1 MAKPPFN
8 ISQMLGL
15 DLDKHIALD
24 AGAGTGKTT
33 VMAERYVQ
41 HLITSEQRATLCLPN
56 GPREPLQGKGSLRA
70 PAKERKNFNE
80 WRGLIPSEVVAI
92 TFTKKAAAELKAR
105 IRKSVS
111 LLRPLPI
118 IKGETDLVYDSR
130 INSIADVEKLVAA
143 LDDAPISTIDAFLS
157 GIVSPHLDLVA
168 IHPSREQIAEERT
181 PLLQQESLHTAWRI
195 RSEYDAREAGITV
208 GQSEFIAARNR
219 LAVLLGGQ
227 QKAEIVFK
235 GLLWKSLFV
244 EESRRSLL
252 HRCGEMGLAWDGVSD
267 PPSKALLQMI
277 VEPVQNEAFAFATKL
292 QGHLKEWTQLFL
304 QYDASYLG
312 VAENEQGTE
321 LTRFRHLQQLAGEP
335 LPTDATQQIQWVWLV
350 AIAAASWNPLHEKE
364 DVIFFTNSGGLPSG
378 NKPGEWPN
386 GLLAKGK
393 VDKLKDSLKVDKTET
408 SRISSASTYL
418 VDKMRLLLNGQ
429 EGRLIR
435 MLGRSS
441 FTLEPY
447 KSIIWMPT
455 DCKYRI
461 SPLTLNPPEKAPKGI
476 LRISSELQ
484 SSVLAD
490 LLTVHKGCKAI
501 MTLRKA
507 QEGVHDYDDIQILV
521 GDLLLSRCP
530 EICRF
535 DDYYPP
541 AVVEALDSLGD
552 EPWTD
557 HHIGKAITAAAGND
571 RCLEDLGH
579 RIKVLQSLRRKYRA
593 FIIDEY
599 QDTNPSHFRLLARL
613 WGPRDRRSDEP
624 SPPLG
629 DWDPTICIVGDMK
642 QSIYRF
648 RQAEVTVML
657 RAVAEIRRNNQ
668 IELSDS
674 KFTPY
679 RKLGYGRDP
688 RPTGGGHSFISA
700 LYKGKEHSEPWT
712 HIPAGIEDD
721 ESTSILSERELQ
733 RQEGHID
740 LTSNYRTLRNIVYTL
755 NGVFRDVFSK
765 RHHALPGD
773 WHAKSQDLNPARN
786 DDAEGIL
793 EWILPLQ
800 LEAGTPETDMLKPLI
815 AFNNPKAKSAE
826 LEHEMIASRLHALF
840 NNAPTNILDGATN
853 KMVEIKETDD
863 EISPDDV
870 IILLHARTHLPDLID
885 KLQAKG
891 IPVLADKQGALLARP
906 VCIALMAVLE
916 LMSNPHS
923 KHAALAICRSPIM
936 GLTDKQIAKAFSKES
951 KGEWWSLLIKNS
963 PSEAVKVLLEHMSEL
978 VVAGAVYDVF
988 DAVLDHSD
996 LLTAYPGDSDRQNG
1010 EAWYALA
1017 NKIGNELG
1025 HDCSAI
1031 YQRMKQLAELKKKG
1045 PKAVSVPS
1053 GGAVQIMTIHG
1064 VKGLQSKVVV
1074 VAGLFNAGKMD
1085 ATMAVKEN
1093 VLVTPQVLAG
1103 RINPWMS
1110 RERPYDGLWQF
1121 TKNMDSA
1128 QTQAERRREFYV
1140 ALTRVE
1146 DRLILVGSHTNEAN
1160 YEEKDGY
1167 LKLKKSKPNK
1177 RSMGLMLL
1185 EGLRG
1190 LAHSNSV
1197 ADSPWLLATDIVGT
1211 ALTPYAESELIID
1224 PLKLYSDSGLGGDAI
1239 SSIRIYHSPDCFGSV
1254 ETKSPLSNW
1263 LEIETRVDKILQ
1275 TPPASKT
1282 ITDLPMVSQSIRMSS
1297 HSLDTAHQCR
1307 RRHWL
1312 EHIKGWKPEKM
1323 QLLNEQVDSTLA
1335 TPDNWPSATKFG
1347 LIMHRL
1353 VEVGLA
1359 NPAAATG
1366 TPCLDLADGWRLQSE
1381 DALADMSVIEQVLTE
1396 FNITSSSSDKS
1407 IAAQAR
1413 ITAQR
1418 LVQLS
1423 LLTQNG
1429 LLGKLSAGDTQNGF
1443 TVEGLRTELPFLY
1456 KHNIPMQDKYKTV
1469 FSLSGPQPVAE
1480 VEQVTISFDG
1490 RADLV
1495 LALRDKS
1502 NKGYLQVVDLKT
1514 TGCRDEFD
1522 ESDAS
1527 KGHLLQRV
1535 EGDPLNPFATTD
1547 AEKEILAKYRLQ
1559 LTLYSLALEAM
1570 ESAKPAP
1577 ERREILAPALLIGA
1591 SGRMVRLTPDDYQK
1605 ARKELEGHLE
1615 WMAQL
1620 SVTNTES
1627 DEPPRLEKEAIK
1639 ICKQCPYYNGK
1650 IRLCGP
1656 IDANTGHINNNR

>member
-8 ISQMLGL
+8 YSQMLGL

-56 GPREPLQGKGSLRA
+56 GPREPLQGQGSLRA
-70 PAKERKNFNE
+70 PAKERENFKE

-92 TFTKKAAAELKAR
+92 TFTKKAAAELKAK

-111 LLRPLPI
+111 ILRPLP
-118 IKGETDLVYDSR
+118 KDPTRDDLIYDSR
-130 INSIADVEKLVAA
+130 IKSLADVEKLVAA

-157 GIVSPHLDLVA
+157 GIVSPHLDMVA

-208 GQSEFIAARNR
+208 GESEFIAARNR

-227 QKAEIVFK
+227 QKAEVVFK

-252 HRCGEMGLAWDGVSD
+252 NRCEEMGLAWDGVSA
-267 PPSKALLQMI
+267 PPSEALLQMM
-277 VEPVQNEAFAFATKL
+277 VEPVQDEALVFATKL
-292 QGHLKEWTQLFL
+292 QGNLKEWTGLFL
-304 QYDASYLG
+304 QYDASYLKE
-312 VAENEQGTE
+312 AEKQQGTH
-321 LTRFRHLQQLAGEP
+321 LTRFRHLQQLANEP

-350 AIAAASWNPLHEKE
+350 AIAVVNWKSLHKE
-364 DVIFFTNSGGLPSG
+364 DDVSLFPRGNLPADKLSEEG
-378 NKPGEWPN
+378 WPN
-386 GLLAKGK
+386 GLLAKSNVTGVK
-393 VDKLKDSLKVDKTET
+393 GTEKT
-408 SRISSASTYL
+408 RIADESKEL
-418 VDKMRLLLNGQ
+418 IEKMKLLLDGQ

-447 KSIIWMPT
+447 TNIKWMPA

-484 SSVLAD
+484 SRVLAD

-507 QEGVHDYDDIQILV
+507 QEGVHDYDDIQVLV

-530 EICRF
+530 EICRM
-535 DDYYPP
+535 DYPS

-557 HHIGKAITAAAGND
+557 LHISQAFTLAQGND
-571 RCLEDLGH
+571 KCLEDLG
-579 RIKVLQSLRRKYRA
+579 RRFKVLQSLRRKYRA

-624 SPPLG
+624 TPPLG

-657 RAVAEIRRNNQ
+657 RAVAEIRKNNQ
-668 IELSDS
+668 IEFSDT

-679 RKLGYGRDP
+679 RKPGYGRDP

-700 LYKGKEHSEPWT
+700 LYKGAAHSEPWT

-721 ESTSILSERELQ
+721 ESTPILNPRFLQ

-740 LTSNYRTLRNIVYTL
+740 LTSNYRTLHNLVHTL
-755 NGVFRDVFSK
+755 NGVFRDVFDK
-765 RHHALPGD
+765 RHQALPGD
-773 WHAKSQDLNPARN
+773 WHAKSQDLNPAR
-786 DDAEGIL
+786 DDDSEGIL

-800 LEAGTPETDMLKPLI
+800 LEAGTPETDTLKPLI
-815 AFNNPKAKSAE
+815 AFNNPKAKTSE

-840 NNAPTNILDGATN
+840 NKSPTKILDGATN
-853 KMVEIKETDD
+853 KMVEIKETGDV
-863 EISPDDV
+863 ISPDDV

-891 IPVLADKQGALLARP
+891 IPVLADKQGALLTRP
-906 VCIALMAVLE
+906 VCITLMAVLE
-916 LMSNPHS
+916 LMSNPKS

-936 GLTDKQIAKAFSKES
+936 GLTDKQIAKAFSKPS
-951 KGEWWSLLIKNS
+951 KKGWWVKLIENS
-963 PSEAVKVLLEHMSEL
+963 PTDSVKNLLEHMLQL
-978 VVAGAVYDVF
+978 VDAGAVYDVF
-988 DAVLDHSD
+988 DTVLDHSD
-996 LLTAYPGDSDRQNG
+996 LLTAYPGDADRQNG

-1031 YQRMKQLAELKKKG
+1031 YRRMKQLSELKKKG

-1074 VAGLFNAGKMD
+1074 VAGIFNAGKMD

-1103 RINPWMS
+1103 RINPWVS

-1146 DRLILVGSHTNEAN
+1146 DRLILVGSHKKEAKQDAK
-1160 YEEKDGY
+1160 EAC
-1167 LKLKKSKPNK
+1167 LKLKKGKPSK
-1177 RSMGLMLL
+1177 RSMGLMLV

-1197 ADSPWLLATDIVGT
+1197 ADSPWLLEKDIFGT
-1211 ALTPYAESELIID
+1211 PLTPYAESELKIN
-1224 PLKLYSDSGLGGDAI
+1224 PLKLHSDSGLGGNAI
-1239 SSIRIYHSPDCFGSV
+1239 SSIRIYHSPDCFDSV

-1263 LEIETRVDKILQ
+1263 LEVETRVNKILKA
-1275 TPPASKT
+1275 TPPTSTT
-1282 ITDLPMVSQSIRMSS
+1282 ITQLPIVSQSIRMSS
-1297 HSLDTAHQCR
+1297 HSLDTSHECR

-1323 QLLNEQVDSTLA
+1323 QLMNEQLNSAD
-1335 TPDNWPSATKFG
+1335 DWPSAKKFG

-1359 NPAAATG
+1359 NPAAAAG
-1366 TPCLDLADGWRLQSE
+1366 KPCLDLPDGWRQQSK
-1381 DALADMSVIEQVLTE
+1381 DALADKSVIDQVLAE
-1396 FNITSSSSDKS
+1396 FNIDSSSSDKN
-1407 IAAQAR
+1407 IAQQAR
-1413 ITAQR
+1413 ITTKR
-1418 LVQLS
+1418 LIQLS
-1423 LLTQNG
+1423 QLTQNG
-1429 LLGKLSAGDTQNGF
+1429 LLGKLSAGETQDGF

-1456 KHNIPMQDKYKTV
+1456 KHNIAMQDKYKTV
-1469 FSLSGPQPVAE
+1469 FSLSGPQSVAE

-1495 LALRDKS
+1495 LALRDTS
-1502 NKGYLQVVDLKT
+1502 GKGYLQVVDLKT
-1514 TGCRDEFD
+1514 TGCRSEFD
-1522 ESDAS
+1522 EDAS
-1527 KGHLLQRV
+1527 KGHKLQRL
-1535 EGDPLNPFATTD
+1535 EGDPLSPFATTD
-1547 AEKEILAKYRLQ
+1547 AEEKILAKYSLQ
-1559 LTLYSLALEAM
+1559 LTLYSFALEAM
-1570 ESAKPAP
+1570 ESAKPVS

-1591 SGRMVRLTPDDYQK
+1591 SGRMVRLTDEDYQT
-1605 ARKELEGHLE
+1605 AREELKDHLD

-1620 SVTNTES
+1620 SVTNSES
-1627 DEPPRLEKEAIK
+1627 DEPVRLVDVS
-1639 ICKQCPYYNGK
+1639 ICKQCPYHNGK

-1656 IDANTGHINNNR
+1656 VGTKTGHINNN

>member
-41 HLITSEQRATLCLPN
+41 HLITEQQRATLCLPP

-70 PAKERKNFNE
+70 PEKERKNFKE

-111 LLRPLPI
+111 ILRPFP
-118 IKGETDLVYDSR
+118 KNPARDDLIYDSR
-130 INSIADVEKLVAA
+130 INSIADVERLVAA

-157 GIVSPHLDLVA
+157 GIVSPHLDMVA

-195 RSEYDAREAGITV
+195 RSEYDAQEAGIYV
-208 GQSEFIAARNR
+208 GQSEFIAARDR

-227 QKAEIVFK
+227 QKAEVVFK
-235 GLLWKSLFV
+235 GMLWKSLFV
-244 EESRRSLL
+244 EESRRSLMR
-252 HRCGEMGLAWDGVSD
+252 RCEAMGLTWDGVNS

-277 VEPVQNEAFAFATKL
+277 VEPVQDKVFDFAKEL
-292 QGHLKEWTQLFL
+292 QDYLKEWTKLF
-304 QYDASYLG
+304 YDEENSYLNP
-312 VAENEQGTE
+312 AETKQKTK
-321 LTRFRHLQQLAGEP
+321 LTRFRHLQQLAVEP
-335 LPTDATQQIQWVWLV
+335 LPTDATQLIQWVWLV
-350 AIAAASWNPLHEKE
+350 TIAIVGWSALHKNEA
-364 DVIFFTNSGGLPSG
+364 ISFFTKNYTLPGG
-378 NKPGEWPN
+378 KDWQN
-386 GLLAKGK
+386 GLLSGSAVSNLAGTL
-393 VDKLKDSLKVDKTET
+393 KLTEDIRV
-408 SRISSASTYL
+408 RIRTASEEL
-418 VDKMRLLLNGQ
+418 IKKMRLLLEEQ
-429 EGRLIR
+429 DGRQIR
-435 MLGRSS
+435 MLGQSS

-447 KSIIWMPT
+447 TNIKSMPA

-461 SPLTLNPPEKAPKGI
+461 SPLTLNPPEKAPKGF
-476 LRISSELQ
+476 LRISSVLQ

-490 LLTVHKGCKAI
+490 LLTVHKGCEAI

-507 QEGVHDYDDIQILV
+507 QEGVHDYDDIQVLV

-535 DDYYPP
+535 SPEYPD

-557 HHIGKAITAAAGND
+557 QHIEKALLAASGND
-571 RCLEDLGH
+571 ECLKDLNH

-613 WGPRDRRSDEP
+613 WGPRDRRTNEPDEP
-624 SPPLG
+624 LG
-629 DWDPTICIVGDMK
+629 AWDPTICIVGDMK

-657 RAVAEIRRNNQ
+657 RAVEEIRTNNK
-668 IELSDS
+668 IEFSD
-674 KFTPY
+674 KRFAPY
-679 RKLGYGRDP
+679 RRSGYGRDP
-688 RPTGGGHSFISA
+688 RPTDGGSGGHSFMSTVA
-700 LYKGKEHSEPWT
+700 Y
-712 HIPAGIEDD
+712 IPTDIEDD
-721 ESTSILSERELQ
+721 NSTPILLPERKSQ

-740 LTSNYRTLRNIVYTL
+740 LTSNYRTLHNLVHTL
-755 NGVFRDVFSK
+755 NGVFEDVFDE
-765 RHHALPGD
+765 RHHALPGN
-773 WHAKSQDLNPARN
+773 WHAKPQALNPARK
-786 DDAEGIL
+786 DDAQGVL

-800 LEAGTPETDMLKPLI
+800 LEAGTPETDMLKPLT
-815 AFNNPKAKSAE
+815 AFKNPKAKPAE
-826 LEHEMIASRLHALF
+826 LEHELIALRLHALF
-840 NNAPTNILDGATN
+840 KKAPTNILDGATN
-853 KMVEIKETDD
+853 KMVEIKETGDV
-863 EISPDDV
+863 ISPDDV

-891 IPVLADKQGALLARP
+891 IPVLADKQGELLSRP

-916 LMSNPHS
+916 LMSNPKS

-936 GLTDKQIAKAFSKES
+936 GLTDKQIAKAFSKSNE
-951 KGEWWSLLIKNS
+951 KGWWSKLIDNS
-963 PSEAVKVLLEHMSEL
+963 PTEAVKNLLEHMSKL
-978 VVAGAVYDVF
+978 VDAGAVYDVF

-996 LLTAYPGDSDRQNG
+996 LLTAYPGDADRQNG

-1031 YQRMKQLAELKKKG
+1031 YSRMKQLAGLKKKG

-1074 VAGLFNAGKMD
+1074 VTGLFNAGKTD
-1085 ATMAVKEN
+1085 AAMAVREN

-1103 RINPWMS
+1103 RINPWVS
-1110 RERPYDGLWQF
+1110 RDRPYDGLWQF

-1146 DRLILVGSHTNEAN
+1146 DRLILVGSHTNELDEDAK
-1160 YEEKDGY
+1160 EGCLE
-1167 LKLKKSKPNK
+1167 LKKSKPNK

-1190 LAHSNSV
+1190 VAHSNSV
-1197 ADSPWLLATDIVGT
+1197 TDSPWLLGKDEIGT
-1211 ALTPYAESELIID
+1211 PLTPYAESELIID
-1224 PLKLYSDSGLGGDAI
+1224 PLKLYRDSGLGGNAI
-1239 SSIRIYHSPDCFGSV
+1239 SSIRIYHSPDCFDSV
-1254 ETKSPLSNW
+1254 KTKSPLSNW
-1263 LEIETRVDKILQ
+1263 LEVETRVNKILKV
-1275 TPPASKT
+1275 TPPTST
-1282 ITDLPMVSQSIRMSS
+1282 PPTNLPMISQSIRMSS
-1297 HSLDTAHQCR
+1297 HSLDTSHECR

-1323 QLLNEQVDSTLA
+1323 QLLNEQVDSG
-1335 TPDNWPSATKFG
+1335 DDWPSAKKFG

-1359 NPAAATG
+1359 NPAAVTG
-1366 TPCLDLADGWRLQSE
+1366 TPCRDLPDGWRLQTK
-1381 DALADMSVIEQVLTE
+1381 DTLADKSVINKVLAE
-1396 FNITSSSSDKS
+1396 FNIDSSSSDKK
-1407 IAAQAR
+1407 IAQQAT
-1413 ITAQR
+1413 ITANR

-1423 LLTQNG
+1423 QLTQNG
-1429 LLGKLSAGDTQNGF
+1429 LLGKLSAGETHDEF

-1456 KHNIPMQDKYKTV
+1456 KHNISMQDKYKTV

-1514 TGCRDEFD
+1514 TGCRSEFK
-1522 ESDAS
+1522 SDAS
-1527 KGHLLQRV
+1527 KGHPLQIL
-1535 EGDPLNPFATTD
+1535 EGDSLDPFATTD
-1547 AEKEILAKYRLQ
+1547 AEKDILEKYSLQ

-1570 ESAKPAP
+1570 ESAKPLS

-1605 ARKELEGHLE
+1605 ARKKLEGHLE
-1615 WMAQL
+1615 WMALL
-1620 SVTNTES
+1620 SDQS
-1627 DEPPRLEKEAIK
+1627 DEPEKETDKSKCA
-1639 ICKQCPYYNGK
+1639 QCPYHIGQ

-1656 IDANTGHINNNR
+1656 FGEKTKHINNN

>member
-8 ISQMLGL
+8 LSQMLGL

-56 GPREPLQGKGSLRA
+56 GPREPLQGQGSLRA
-70 PAKERKNFNE
+70 PAKERKSFKE

-111 LLRPLPI
+111 ILRPLP
-118 IKGETDLVYDSR
+118 KDPARDDLIYDSR
-130 INSIADVEKLVAA
+130 IKSLADVEKLVAA

-157 GIVSPHLDLVA
+157 GIVSPHLDMVA

-227 QKAEIVFK
+227 QKAEVVFK

-252 HRCGEMGLAWDGVSD
+252 NRCEEMGLAWDGVSA
-267 PPSKALLQMI
+267 PPSEALLQMM
-277 VEPVQNEAFAFATKL
+277 VEPVQDKALAFATKL
-292 QGHLKEWTQLFL
+292 QDYLKDWTKLFL
-304 QYDASYLG
+304 NYDASYLEA
-312 VAENEQGTE
+312 AEKEQGTQ
-321 LTRFRHLQQLAGEP
+321 LTRFRHLQQLADEP
-335 LPTDATQQIQWVWLV
+335 LPTDSTQLIQWVWLV
-350 AIAAASWNPLHEKE
+350 AIAVVSWKSLHEKD
-364 DVIFFTNSGGLPSG
+364 DVSLFPRGNLPTDKLSEQGWPSG
-378 NKPGEWPN
+378 LLSRSAVKVLPGTLKLTEADRKRI
-386 GLLAKGK
+386 GTAAEKLTGK
-393 VDKLKDSLKVDKTET
+393 MK
-408 SRISSASTYL
+408 
-418 VDKMRLLLNGQ
+418 LLLDGQ

-447 KSIIWMPT
+447 TNIKWMPA

-461 SPLTLNPPEKAPKGI
+461 SPLTLNPPEKAPEGI
-476 LRISSELQ
+476 LRVSSELQ

-507 QEGVHDYDDIQILV
+507 QEGVHDYDDIQVLV

-530 EICRF
+530 EICRM
-535 DDYYPP
+535 DYPS

-557 HHIGKAITAAAGND
+557 YHISQAFTLAQGND
-571 RCLEDLGH
+571 KCLEDLG
-579 RIKVLQSLRRKYRA
+579 RRFKVLQSLRRKYRA

-613 WGPRDRRSDEP
+613 WGPRDRRADEP
-624 SPPLG
+624 TQPLG

-657 RAVAEIRRNNQ
+657 RAVAEIRKNNQ
-668 IELSDS
+668 IEFSDP

-700 LYKGKEHSEPWT
+700 LYKGATHSEPWT

-721 ESTSILSERELQ
+721 ESTPIPPKRELQ

-740 LTSNYRTLRNIVYTL
+740 LTSNYRTLHNLVHTL
-755 NGVFRDVFSK
+755 NGIFRDVFAD

-773 WHAKSQDLNPARN
+773 WHAKSQDLNPAR
-786 DDAEGIL
+786 DDDSDGIL

-800 LEAGTPETDMLKPLI
+800 LEAGTPETDTLKPLI

-826 LEHEMIASRLHALF
+826 LEHEMIASRLHSLF
-840 NNAPTNILDGATN
+840 NKAPTKIFDGATS
-853 KMVEIKETDD
+853 KMVEIKETGDV
-863 EISPDDV
+863 ISPDDV

-916 LMSNPHS
+916 LMSNPKS

-936 GLTDKQIAKAFSKES
+936 GLTDKQIAKAFSKPS
-951 KGEWWSLLIKNS
+951 GKGWWTKLIENS
-963 PSEAVKVLLEHMSEL
+963 PTEAVKKLLGHISKL
-978 VVAGAVYDVF
+978 VDAGAVYDVF

-1031 YQRMKQLAELKKKG
+1031 YRRMKQLSELKKKG

-1146 DRLILVGSHTNEAN
+1146 DRLILVGSHKKEA
-1160 YEEKDGY
+1160 KQDSC
-1167 LKLKKSKPNK
+1167 LKLKKGKPSK
-1177 RSMGLMLL
+1177 RSMGLMLV

-1190 LAHSNSV
+1190 LAHANSV
-1197 ADSPWLLATDIVGT
+1197 TDSPWSLEKDKIGIP
-1211 ALTPYAESELIID
+1211 LTPYAESELKID
-1224 PLKLYSDSGLGGDAI
+1224 PLKIYSDSGLGGNAI
-1239 SSIRIYHSPDCFGSV
+1239 SSIRIYHSPDCFDSV
-1254 ETKSPLSNW
+1254 KTKSPLSNW
-1263 LEIETRVDKILQ
+1263 LEVEKRVNKILKA
-1275 TPPASKT
+1275 TPPTST
-1282 ITDLPMVSQSIRMSS
+1282 PPTNLPMISQSIRMSS
-1297 HSLDTAHQCR
+1297 HSLDTSHECR

-1323 QLLNEQVDSTLA
+1323 QLLNEQVDSG
-1335 TPDNWPSATKFG
+1335 DDWPSAKKFG

-1359 NPAAATG
+1359 NPAAVTG
-1366 TPCLDLADGWRLQSE
+1366 TPCLDLPDGWRLQSK
-1381 DALADMSVIEQVLTE
+1381 DALADKSVINKVLAE
-1396 FNITSSSSDKS
+1396 FNIDSSSSDKK
-1407 IAAQAR
+1407 IAQQAT
-1413 ITAQR
+1413 ITANR

-1423 LLTQNG
+1423 QLTQNG
-1429 LLGKLSAGDTQNGF
+1429 LLGKLSAGETHDEF

-1456 KHNIPMQDKYKTV
+1456 KHNISMQDKYKTV

-1480 VEQVTISFDG
+1480 VEQVTISFD
-1490 RADLV
+1490 
-1495 LALRDKS
+1495 
-1502 NKGYLQVVDLKT
+1502 
-1514 TGCRDEFD
+1514 
-1522 ESDAS
+1522 
-1527 KGHLLQRV
+1527 
-1535 EGDPLNPFATTD
+1535 
-1547 AEKEILAKYRLQ
+1547 
-1559 LTLYSLALEAM
+1559 
-1570 ESAKPAP
+1570 
-1577 ERREILAPALLIGA
+1577 
-1591 SGRMVRLTPDDYQK
+1591 
-1605 ARKELEGHLE
+1605 
-1615 WMAQL
+1615 
-1620 SVTNTES
+1620 
-1627 DEPPRLEKEAIK
+1627 
-1639 ICKQCPYYNGK
+1639 
-1650 IRLCGP
+1650 
-1656 IDANTGHINNNR
+1656 

>member
-1 MAKPPFN
+1 MSKPPFN
-8 ISQMLGL
+8 YSQMLGL

-41 HLITSEQRATLCLPN
+41 HLITAEQRATLCLPN
-56 GPREPLQGKGSLRA
+56 GPREPLQGQGSLRA
-70 PAKERKNFNE
+70 PAKERENFKE

-111 LLRPLPI
+111 ILRPLP
-118 IKGETDLVYDSR
+118 KDPTRDDLIYDSR
-130 INSIADVEKLVAA
+130 IKSLADVEKLVAA

-157 GIVSPHLDLVA
+157 GIVSPHLDMVA

-208 GQSEFIAARNR
+208 GESEFIAARNR

-227 QKAEIVFK
+227 QKAEVVFK

-244 EESRRSLL
+244 EESSRSLL
-252 HRCGEMGLAWDGVSD
+252 SRCEEMGLAWDGVSA
-267 PPSKALLQMI
+267 PPSEALLQMI
-277 VEPVQNEAFAFATKL
+277 AEPVQDEAFAFATKL
-292 QGHLKEWTQLFL
+292 QGHLKEWTELFL
-304 QYDASYLG
+304 QYDSSYLEK
-312 VAENEQGTE
+312 AEEKQETN
-321 LTRFRHLQQLAGEP
+321 LTRFRHLQQLASNP
-335 LPTDATQQIQWVWLV
+335 LPTDAAQQIQWVWLV
-350 AIAAASWNPLHEKE
+350 AIAAASWKPLHEKE
-364 DVIFFTNSGGLPSG
+364 DVTFFTKSGGI
-378 NKPGEWPN
+378 PGGKEWPN
-386 GLLAKGK
+386 GLLSDSAVK
-393 VDKLKDSLKVDKTET
+393 KLPGSLKLTET
-408 SRISSASTYL
+408 VREGIAEKSKELTQI
-418 VDKMRLLLNGQ
+418 MRLLLEGQ
-429 EGRLIR
+429 DGRLIR

-447 KSIIWMPT
+447 TNIKWMPA
-455 DCKYRI
+455 DCEYRI

-484 SSVLAD
+484 SRVLAD

-507 QEGVHDYDDIQILV
+507 QEGVHDYDDIQVLV

-530 EICRF
+530 EICRM
-535 DDYYPP
+535 DYPS

-557 HHIGKAITAAAGND
+557 YHISQAFTLAQGND
-571 RCLEDLGH
+571 KCLEDLG
-579 RIKVLQSLRRKYRA
+579 RRFKVLHSLRRKYRA

-629 DWDPTICIVGDMK
+629 EWDPTICIVGDMK

-657 RAVAEIRRNNQ
+657 RAVEEIRKNNQ
-668 IELSDS
+668 IEFSDP
-674 KFTPY
+674 KFAPY

-700 LYKGKEHSEPWT
+700 LYKGAAHSEPWT

-721 ESTSILSERELQ
+721 EFTPIPPKRELQ

-740 LTSNYRTLRNIVYTL
+740 LTSNYRTLHNLVHTL
-755 NGVFRDVFSK
+755 NGVFRDVFDK
-765 RHHALPGD
+765 RHQALPGD
-773 WHAKSQDLNPARN
+773 WHAESQDLNPAR
-786 DDAEGIL
+786 DDDSEGTL

-815 AFNNPKAKSAE
+815 AFNNPKAKTSE

-840 NNAPTNILDGATN
+840 NKAPTKILDGATN
-853 KMVEIKETDD
+853 KMVEIKETGDV
-863 EISPDDV
+863 ISPDDV

-891 IPVLADKQGALLARP
+891 IPVLADKQGALLSRP
-906 VCIALMAVLE
+906 VCITLMAVLE
-916 LMSNPHS
+916 LMSNSRS

-936 GLTDKQIAKAFSKES
+936 GLTDKQIAKALPKDW
-951 KGEWWSLLIKNS
+951 KGECWSKLIENS
-963 PSEAVKVLLEHMSEL
+963 PTESVKNLLEHMSKL
-978 VVAGAVYDVF
+978 VDAGAVYDVF

-1031 YQRMKQLAELKKKG
+1031 YRRMKQLAELKKKG

-1074 VAGLFNAGKMD
+1074 VAGLFNAGKTD
-1085 ATMAVKEN
+1085 ASMAVKEN

-1103 RINPWMS
+1103 RINPWVS

-1128 QTQAERRREFYV
+1128 QNQAERRREFYV

-1160 YEEKDGY
+1160 HDTEDGCLR
-1167 LKLKKSKPNK
+1167 LKEGKPNK

-1197 ADSPWLLATDIVGT
+1197 ADSPWLLEKDIFGT
-1211 ALTPYAESELIID
+1211 PLTPYAESELKID
-1224 PLKLYSDSGLGGDAI
+1224 PLKLYSDSDLGGNAI
-1239 SSIRIYHSPDCFGSV
+1239 SSIRIYHSPDCFDSV

-1263 LEIETRVDKILQ
+1263 LEVEKRVNKILKAI
-1275 TPPASKT
+1275 PPTST
-1282 ITDLPMVSQSIRMSS
+1282 SPTNLPIISQSIRMSS
-1297 HSLDTAHQCR
+1297 HSLDTSHECR

-1323 QLLNEQVDSTLA
+1323 QLMNEEVGSALSITN
-1335 TPDNWPSATKFG
+1335 NWPSATKFG

-1359 NPAAATG
+1359 NPAASTG
-1366 TPCLDLADGWRLQSE
+1366 KPCLDLPDGWCQKSE
-1381 DALADMSVIEQVLTE
+1381 DALADKSVINQVLAE
-1396 FNITSSSSDKS
+1396 FNIDSSSSDKN
-1407 IAAQAR
+1407 IAQQAT
-1413 ITAQR
+1413 ITAKR
-1418 LVQLS
+1418 LIQLS
-1423 LLTQNG
+1423 RLTQNG
-1429 LLGKLSAGDTQNGF
+1429 LLGKLSAGETHNGF

-1456 KHNIPMQDKYKTV
+1456 KHNISMQDKFKTV

-1480 VEQVTISFDG
+1480 VEKVTISFDG

-1527 KGHLLQRV
+1527 KGHLLQKI
-1535 EGDPLNPFATTD
+1535 EGNPLDPFATTD
-1547 AEKEILAKYRLQ
+1547 AEKKILKKYSLQ

-1570 ESAKPAP
+1570 ESAKPVS
-1577 ERREILAPALLIGA
+1577 EQREILAPALLIGA
-1591 SGRMVRLTPDDYQK
+1591 SGRMVRLTDGDYQT
-1605 ARKELEGHLE
+1605 ARKQLEGHLD

-1620 SVTNTES
+1620 SDQS
-1627 DEPPRLEKEAIK
+1627 DEPLRMEEKSIP

-1656 IDANTGHINNNR
+1656 IGSSTGHINNIG

>member
-1 MAKPPFN
+1 MSKIEFN
-8 ISQMLGL
+8 LSQKLGL

-41 HLITSEQRATLCLPN
+41 HLITAEQRATLCLPN
-56 GPREPLQGKGSLRA
+56 GPREPLQGQGSLRA
-70 PAKERKNFNE
+70 PAKERKDFKQ
-80 WRGLIPSEVVAI
+80 WKGLTPSEVVAI

-105 IRKSVS
+105 IRKRVS
-111 LLRPLPI
+111 ILRPLPMVS
-118 IKGETDLVYDSR
+118 GATDLIFDSR
-130 INSIADVEKLVAA
+130 IESNADVEKLVAA

-157 GIVSPHLDLVA
+157 GLVSPHLDMVA
-168 IHPSREQIAEERT
+168 IHPNREQIAEERM
-181 PLLQQESLHTAWRI
+181 PLLQQETLHTAWRI
-195 RSEYDAREAGITV
+195 RSEYDAQEAGIYV
-208 GQSEFIAARNR
+208 GKSEFIEARDR

-227 QKAEIVFK
+227 QKAAVVFT
-235 GLLWKSLFV
+235 GMLWKSLFV
-244 EESRRSLL
+244 EESRRSIL
-252 HRCGEMGLAWDGVSD
+252 HRCNEMGLVWDGISN
-267 PPSKALLQMI
+267 PPSEALLQMI
-277 VEPVQNEAFAFATKL
+277 VEPVQNEV
-292 QGHLKEWTQLFL
+292 
-304 QYDASYLG
+304 LG
-312 VAENEQGTE
+312 LATE
-321 LTRFRHLQQLAGEP
+321 LQDNLLNWTNVFTQYSANYVSAAEVVHGTQQTRFNHLLQLAREP
-335 LPTDATQQIQWVWLV
+335 LPTEATHLIQWVWLV
-350 AIAAASWNPLHEKE
+350 AIATASWNPLHKDD
-364 DVIFFTNSGGLPSG
+364 DVKFLSRGGLPSG
-378 NKPGEWPN
+378 NKHGEWPS
-386 GLLAKGK
+386 GLLATSK
-393 VDKLKDSLKVDKTET
+393 VRGVSGAEKIRIATEAKPFVKK
-408 SRISSASTYL
+408 I
-418 VDKMRLLLNGQ
+418 VLLLDNQ
-429 EGRLIR
+429 QGRLIR

-447 KSIIWMPT
+447 STIPMMPL
-455 DCKYRI
+455 DCNYRI
-461 SPLTLNPPEKAPKGI
+461 SPLMPNPPEKAPSGI

-484 SSVLAD
+484 SNVLAD
-490 LLTVHKGCKAI
+490 LLTVHRGCKAI

-507 QEGVHDYDDIQILV
+507 QEGVHDFDDMQILA

-530 EICRF
+530 ESCRF
-535 DDYYPP
+535 DYPA

-557 HHIGKAITAAAGND
+557 YHISRAFTVAQGND
-571 RCLEDLGH
+571 KCLEDLGH
-579 RIKVLQSLRRKYRA
+579 RFKVLQSLRRKYRA

-599 QDTNPSHFRLLARL
+599 QDTNPAHFRLLARL

-624 SPPLG
+624 SPPSG

-657 RAVAEIRRNNQ
+657 RAVEEIRKNNQ
-668 IELSDS
+668 LELSEI
-674 KFTPY
+674 KIAPY
-679 RKLGYGRDP
+679 RKSGYGRDP
-688 RPTGGGHSFISA
+688 RPTGGGNSFSNQHDTGA
-700 LYKGKEHSEPWT
+700 ESPQPWT

-721 ESTSILSERELQ
+721 KSTFIPPTRFLQ

-740 LTSNYRTLRNIVYTL
+740 LTSNHRTLHNLVHTL
-755 NGVFRDVFSK
+755 NGVFEDVFNQ

-773 WHAKSQDLNPARN
+773 WHAKPQALNPARN

-800 LEAGTPETDMLKPLI
+800 LEAGTPEKDMSKPLV
-815 AFNNPKAKSAE
+815 AFKNPKAKSSE
-826 LEHEMIASRLHALF
+826 LEHELIASRLRALF
-840 NNAPTNILDGATN
+840 NNSPTKILDGATN
-853 KMVEIKETDD
+853 EMVEVVETTDQ
-863 EISPDDV
+863 ILPDDV
-870 IILLHARTHLPDLID
+870 MILLHSRTHLPDLID

-891 IPVLADKQGALLARP
+891 IPVLADRQGALLARP
-906 VCIALMAVLE
+906 VCITLMAVLE

-936 GLTDKQIAKAFSKES
+936 GLKDVQIAKALATPIEE
-951 KGEWWSLLIKNS
+951 GWWSKLIDNSPTEEIKNLLIH
-963 PSEAVKVLLEHMSEL
+963 LLQL
-978 VVAGAVYDVF
+978 VDAGAVYDVF

-996 LLTAYPGDSDRQNG
+996 LLIAYPGDADRQNG

-1025 HDCSAI
+1025 HDCNAI
-1031 YQRMKQLAELKKKG
+1031 YNRMKQLSELNKSG

-1053 GGAVQIMTIHG
+1053 GGAVQVMTIHG

-1093 VLVTPQVLAG
+1093 VIITPQVIAG
-1103 RINPWMS
+1103 RINPWTS
-1110 RERPYDGLWQF
+1110 RERPFDGLWQF

-1160 YEEKDGY
+1160 HDTAEGC
-1167 LKLKKSKPNK
+1167 LRLKKSKPNK

-1197 ADSPWLLATDIVGT
+1197 TDSPWLLENDLTESS
-1211 ALTPYAESELIID
+1211 LTPYAESELMID
-1224 PLKLYSDSGLGGDAI
+1224 PLQIYFDSGLGGNAI
-1239 SSIRIYHSPDCFGSV
+1239 TSIRIYHSPDCFDSV
-1254 ETKSPLSNW
+1254 KTKSPLSNW
-1263 LEIETRVDKILQ
+1263 LEVEARVDKIMKAPLS
-1275 TPPASKT
+1275 SKT
-1282 ITDLPMVSQSIRMSS
+1282 ATELPMVSQSIRMSS
-1297 HSLDTAHQCR
+1297 HSLDTSHQCR

-1323 QLLNEQVDSTLA
+1323 QLLNDQVGSALT
-1335 TPDNWPSATKFG
+1335 TTNNWPSATKFG

-1359 NPAAATG
+1359 NPSAATG
-1366 TPCLDLADGWRLQSE
+1366 TPCLDLPDGWRLQSE
-1381 DALADMSVIEQVLTE
+1381 DALADKSVIDQVLVE
-1396 FNITSSSSDKS
+1396 FNIDSSSSDKN

-1429 LLGKLSAGDTQNGF
+1429 LLGKLSAGETQDGF

-1456 KHNIPMQDKYKTV
+1456 KHNIAMQDKYKTV

-1514 TGCRDEFD
+1514 TGCRGEFD
-1522 ESDAS
+1522 ESDVS
-1527 KGHLLQRV
+1527 KGHLLQRI

-1547 AEKEILAKYRLQ
+1547 AEKKILKKYRLQ
-1559 LTLYSLALEAM
+1559 LTLYSFALEAM
-1570 ESAKPAP
+1570 ESAKPAS

-1591 SGRMVRLTPDDYQK
+1591 SGRMVRLTPEDYQT

-1620 SVTNTES
+1620 GVTNTES
-1627 DEPPRLEKEAIK
+1627 DEPPRLEKEATS
-1639 ICKQCPYYNGK
+1639 ICEQCPYYSGK

-1656 IDANTGHINNNR
+1656 IDANTGHVNNNQ

>member
-41 HLITSEQRATLCLPN
+41 HLITEQQRATLCLPP

-70 PAKERKNFNE
+70 PAKERENIKE

-111 LLRPLPI
+111 ILRPFP
-118 IKGETDLVYDSR
+118 KDLARDDLIYDSR
-130 INSIADVEKLVAA
+130 IKSIADVEGLVAA

-157 GIVSPHLDLVA
+157 GIVSPHLDMVA

-181 PLLQQESLHTAWRI
+181 PILQQESLHTAWRI
-195 RSEYDAREAGITV
+195 RYESDAQEAGIFV
-208 GQSEFIAARNR
+208 GAEEFIAARNR

-227 QKAEIVFK
+227 QKAEVVFK

-252 HRCGEMGLAWDGVSD
+252 RRCKTMGLAWDGVSD
-267 PPSKALLQMI
+267 PPSEALLQLI
-277 VEPVQNEAFAFATKL
+277 VEPVQHEVLDFATKL
-292 QGHLKEWTQLFL
+292 KEYLLKWTNLYTQHHAN
-304 QYDASYLG
+304 YV
-312 VAENEQGTE
+312 VAAETLQGTNK
-321 LTRFRHLQQLAGEP
+321 TRFNHLLHLAREP
-335 LPTDATQQIQWVWLV
+335 LPAGSTNLLQWVWLV
-350 AIAAASWNPLHEKE
+350 AIATASWKGVHEND
-364 DVIFFTNSGGLPSG
+364 DVNFFPKSGSGPQSLPSG
-378 NKPGEWPN
+378 SMNKREWPS
-386 GLLAKGK
+386 GLLSKSATKGIKPATLKKDIADKAK
-393 VDKLKDSLKVDKTET
+393 DFIE
-408 SRISSASTYL
+408 
-418 VDKMRLLLNGQ
+418 KMVLLLNGQ
-429 EGRLIR
+429 RGRQIR
-435 MLGRSS
+435 MLGQSS

-447 KSIIWMPT
+447 TDIIHMPDKCVYKIT
-455 DCKYRI
+455 
-461 SPLTLNPPEKAPKGI
+461 PLNLNVPEKAPEGK
-476 LRISSELQ
+476 LRISSKLQ

-490 LLTVHKGCKAI
+490 LLAVHKGCEAI

-507 QEGVHDYDDIQILV
+507 QEGVHDYDDIQVLV

-535 DDYYPP
+535 NEDYPA

-557 HHIGKAITAAAGND
+557 HHIERAFTLAQGND
-571 RCLEDLGH
+571 KCLDDLG
-579 RIKVLQSLRRKYRA
+579 RRVKVLQSIRRTYRA

-624 SPPLG
+624 SPPSG
-629 DWDPTICIVGDMK
+629 DWDPTVCIVGDMK

-657 RAVAEIRRNNQ
+657 RAVEEIKKNNRL
-668 IELSDS
+668 EFSDTR
-674 KFTPY
+674 FAPY
-679 RKLGYGRDP
+679 RKPGFGRDP
-688 RPTGGGHSFISA
+688 RPTGGSNSFISA
-700 LYKGKEHSEPWT
+700 LYKGAAHSKPWT
-712 HIPAGIEDD
+712 HIPAGIEDN
-721 ESTSILSERELQ
+721 ESTPVSSKRELQ

-740 LTSNYRTLRNIVYTL
+740 LTSNYRTLHNLVYTL
-755 NGVFRDVFSK
+755 NGIFEDVFDE
-765 RHHALPGD
+765 RHHALPGN
-773 WHAKSQDLNPARN
+773 WHAKPQALNPAR
-786 DDAEGIL
+786 DDEAKGIL

-800 LEAGTPETDMLKPLI
+800 LEAGTPEADMLKPLT
-815 AFNNPKAKSAE
+815 AFKNPKAKPAE
-826 LEHEMIASRLHALF
+826 LEHELIASRLHALF
-840 NNAPTNILDGATN
+840 NNSPTKILDGATN
-853 KMVEIKETDD
+853 KMVEIKETGDV
-863 EISPDDV
+863 ISPDDV
-870 IILLHARTHLPDLID
+870 MILLHARTHLPDLID

-936 GLTDKQIAKAFSKES
+936 GLTDKQIAKTFSETSKE
-951 KGEWWSLLIKNS
+951 GWWGKLIENS
-963 PSEAVKVLLEHMSEL
+963 PSEAVNNLLEHMSKL
-978 VVAGAVYDVF
+978 VDAGAVYDVF

-996 LLTAYPGDSDRQNG
+996 LLTAYPGDADRQNG

-1031 YQRMKQLAELKKKG
+1031 YRRMKQLSELKKKG

-1074 VAGLFNAGKMD
+1074 VAGLFNAGKTD
-1085 ATMAVKEN
+1085 AALAVKEN

-1103 RINPWMS
+1103 RINPWVS
-1110 RERPYDGLWQF
+1110 RDRPSDGLWQF
-1121 TKNMDSA
+1121 TKSMDSA

-1146 DRLILVGSHTNEAN
+1146 DRLILVGSHTNELKKDV
-1160 YEEKDGY
+1160 KDGCLE
-1167 LKLKKSKPNK
+1167 LKNSAPNK

-1197 ADSPWLLATDIVGT
+1197 TDSPWALEKDLTEPS
-1211 ALTPYAESELIID
+1211 LTPYGESELIID
-1224 PLKLYSDSGLGGDAI
+1224 PLKLYHDSGLGGNAI
-1239 SSIRIYHSPDCFGSV
+1239 SSIRIYHSPDCFDNV

-1263 LEIETRVDKILQ
+1263 LDVESRVDKILKVKQ
-1275 TPPASKT
+1275 PTPAT
-1282 ITDLPMVSQSIRMSS
+1282 ITKLPMVSQSIRMSS
-1297 HSLDTAHQCR
+1297 HSLDTSHQCR
-1307 RRHWL
+1307 RRHLL

-1323 QLLNEQVDSTLA
+1323 QLMYEQVNSAD
-1335 TPDNWPSATKFG
+1335 DWPSAKKFG

-1359 NPAAATG
+1359 NPAAAAG
-1366 TPCLDLADGWRLQSE
+1366 KPCLDLPDGWRQQSK
-1381 DALADMSVIEQVLTE
+1381 DALADKSVIDQVLAE
-1396 FNITSSSSDKS
+1396 FNIDSSSSDKK
-1407 IAAQAR
+1407 IAQQAR
-1413 ITAQR
+1413 ITAKR

-1423 LLTQNG
+1423 QLTQNG
-1429 LLGKLSAGDTQNGF
+1429 LLGKLSAGETQDGF

-1456 KHNIPMQDKYKTV
+1456 KHNIAMQDKYKTV
-1469 FSLSGPQPVAE
+1469 FSLSGPQPVAK
-1480 VEQVTISFDG
+1480 VEEVTISFDG

-1495 LALRDKS
+1495 LALRDTS
-1502 NKGYLQVVDLKT
+1502 GKGYLQVVDLKT
-1514 TGCRDEFD
+1514 TGCRSEFD
-1522 ESDAS
+1522 ELDAS
-1527 KGHLLQRV
+1527 KGHLLQRL
-1535 EGDPLNPFATTD
+1535 EGDPLTPFATTD
-1547 AEKEILAKYRLQ
+1547 AEKKILAKYSLQ
-1559 LTLYSLALEAM
+1559 LTLYSFALEAM
-1570 ESAKPAP
+1570 ESAKPVSG
-1577 ERREILAPALLIGA
+1577 RREILAPALLIGA
-1591 SGRMVRLTPDDYQK
+1591 SGRMVRLTDEDYQT
-1605 ARKELEGHLE
+1605 AREELKDHLD

-1620 SVTNTES
+1620 SVTNSES
-1627 DEPPRLEKEAIK
+1627 DEPDKLEVGDIK
-1639 ICKQCPYYNGK
+1639 ICKQCPYHNGK

-1656 IDANTGHINNNR
+1656 VGDKTGHINNN

>member
-1 MAKPPFN
+1 MSKPPFN
-8 ISQMLGL
+8 YSQMLGL

-56 GPREPLQGKGSLRA
+56 GPREPLQGQGSLRA
-70 PAKERKNFNE
+70 PAKERKNFKE
-80 WRGLIPSEVVAI
+80 WKGLIPSEVVAI

-111 LLRPLPI
+111 ILRPLPKDPTRDNLI
-118 IKGETDLVYDSR
+118 YDSR
-130 INSIADVEKLVAA
+130 IKSLADVEKLVAA

-195 RSEYDAREAGITV
+195 RSEYDAREAGIIV
-208 GQSEFIAARNR
+208 GESEFIAARNR
-219 LAVLLGGQ
+219 LAILLGGQ
-227 QKAEIVFK
+227 KKAEVVFK

-252 HRCGEMGLAWDGVSD
+252 NRCEEMGLAWDGVGD
-267 PPSKALLQMI
+267 PPSEALLQMI
-277 VEPVQNEAFAFATKL
+277 VEPVQDEAFAFATKL
-292 QGHLKEWTQLFL
+292 QGYLKEWTELFL
-304 QYDASYLG
+304 QYDASYL
-312 VAENEQGTE
+312 VKAEEAQETH
-321 LTRFRHLQQLAGEP
+321 LTRFRHLQQLASDP

-350 AIAAASWNPLHEKE
+350 AIAAASWNPLHKEE
-364 DVIFFTNSGGLPSG
+364 DVTFFNNSGGLPSD
-378 NKPGEWPN
+378 NKPGQWPN
-386 GLLAKGK
+386 GLLSKSA
-393 VDKLKDSLKVDKTET
+393 VQKLPGTLKLTAPVRDGIAADSKELTE
-408 SRISSASTYL
+408 
-418 VDKMRLLLNGQ
+418 KMKLLLDGQ
-429 EGRLIR
+429 QGRLIR

-447 KSIIWMPT
+447 TNIKWMSA

-461 SPLTLNPPEKAPKGI
+461 SPLTLSPPEKAPEGE
-476 LRISSELQ
+476 LRVSSELQ

-507 QEGVHDYDDIQILV
+507 QEGVHDYDDIQVLV

-530 EICRF
+530 ETCRM
-535 DDYYPP
+535 DYPS

-557 HHIGKAITAAAGND
+557 HHISKAFTFAQGND
-571 RCLEDLGH
+571 KCLEDLG
-579 RIKVLQSLRRKYRA
+579 RRFKVLQSIRRTYRA

-613 WGPRDRRSDEP
+613 WGPRDRRADEP

-629 DWDPTICIVGDMK
+629 EWEPTICIVGDMK

-657 RAVAEIRRNNQ
+657 RAVEEIKENNRL
-668 IELSDS
+668 EFSDPR
-674 KFTPY
+674 FAPY
-679 RKLGYGRDP
+679 RKPGCGRDP

-700 LYKGKEHSEPWT
+700 LYKGAAHSEPWT

-721 ESTSILSERELQ
+721 ESTPISNPRFLQ

-740 LTSNYRTLRNIVYTL
+740 LTSNYRTLHNLVHTL
-755 NGVFRDVFSK
+755 NGVFRDVFDK
-765 RHHALPGD
+765 RHHALPGE
-773 WHAKSQDLNPARN
+773 WHANSQDLNPAR
-786 DDAEGIL
+786 DDDSEGVL

-800 LEAGTPETDMLKPLI
+800 LEAGTPETDTLKPLL
-815 AFNNPKAKSAE
+815 AFNNPKAKPSE
-826 LEHEMIASRLHALF
+826 LEHEMIAARLHSLF
-840 NNAPTNILDGATN
+840 NKAPTKILDGSTN
-853 KMVEIKETDD
+853 KMVEIKETGDV
-863 EISPDDV
+863 ISPDDV

-916 LMSNPHS
+916 LMSNPYS

-936 GLTDKQIAKAFSKES
+936 GMTDKQIAKAFSKHS
-951 KGEWWSLLIKNS
+951 GKWWDKLIENS
-963 PSEAVKVLLEHMSEL
+963 PSEAVKRLLEHMLQL
-978 VVAGAVYDVF
+978 VDAGAVYDVF

-996 LLTAYPGDSDRQNG
+996 LLTAYPGDADRQNG

-1031 YQRMKQLAELKKKG
+1031 YSRMKQLAQLKKKG
-1045 PKAVSVPS
+1045 PKAASVPS

-1085 ATMAVKEN
+1085 ASMAVKEN

-1121 TKNMDSA
+1121 TKSMDSA

-1146 DRLILVGSHTNEAN
+1146 DRLILVGSHTNELDEDAK
-1160 YEEKDGY
+1160 EGC

-1190 LAHSNSV
+1190 LAHSNSL
-1197 ADSPWLLATDIVGT
+1197 ADSPWLLEKDVIGAP
-1211 ALTPYAESELIID
+1211 LEPYTESELIID
-1224 PLKLYSDSGLGGDAI
+1224 PLQLYRDSCLGSNAI

-1263 LEIETRVDKILQ
+1263 LEVETRVNKMLKA
-1275 TPPASKT
+1275 TPPTSTT
-1282 ITDLPMVSQSIRMSS
+1282 IPNLPMVSQSIRMSS
-1297 HSLDTAHQCR
+1297 HSLDTSHECR

-1323 QLLNEQVDSTLA
+1323 QLMNEQVDSV
-1335 TPDNWPSATKFG
+1335 DDWPSAKKFG

-1359 NPAAATG
+1359 NPAAAAG
-1366 TPCLDLADGWRLQSE
+1366 KPCLDLPDGWCQQSK
-1381 DALADMSVIEQVLTE
+1381 DVLADKSVIDQVLAE
-1396 FNITSSSSDKS
+1396 FNIDSSSSDKN
-1407 IAAQAR
+1407 IAQQAR
-1413 ITAQR
+1413 ITAKR

-1423 LLTQNG
+1423 KLTQNG
-1429 LLGKLSAGDTQNGF
+1429 LLGKLSAGETQDGF

-1456 KHNIPMQDKYKTV
+1456 KHNIAMRDKYKTV

-1495 LALRDKS
+1495 LALRDTS

-1514 TGCRDEFD
+1514 TGCRSEFD

-1527 KGHLLQRV
+1527 KGHLLQRL
-1535 EGDPLNPFATTD
+1535 EGDPLTPFATTD
-1547 AEKEILAKYRLQ
+1547 AEKNILKKYSLQ
-1559 LTLYSLALEAM
+1559 LTLYSFALEAM
-1570 ESAKPAP
+1570 ESAKPES

-1591 SGRMVRLTPDDYQK
+1591 SGRMVRLTDDEYQQS
-1605 ARKELEGHLE
+1605 RQELQNHLQ

-1620 SVTNTES
+1620 SISNDES
-1627 DEPPRLEKEAIK
+1627 DEPVRLGDVS
-1639 ICKQCPYYNGK
+1639 ICKQCPYHKGS

-1656 IDANTGHINNNR
+1656 IGSATGHIKYG

>member
-8 ISQMLGL
+8 FSQMLGL

-33 VMAERYVQ
+33 VMAERYIQ

-56 GPREPLQGKGSLRA
+56 GPREPLQGQGSLRA
-70 PAKERKNFNE
+70 PAKERENFKE

-111 LLRPLPI
+111 ILRPLP
-118 IKGETDLVYDSR
+118 KDSTRDDLIYDSR
-130 INSIADVEKLVAA
+130 IKSLADVEKLIAA

-157 GIVSPHLDLVA
+157 GIVSPHLDMVA

-208 GQSEFIAARNR
+208 GESEFIAARNR
-219 LAVLLGGQ
+219 LAILLGGQ
-227 QKAEIVFK
+227 KKAEVVFK

-244 EESRRSLL
+244 EESRRSLMY
-252 HRCGEMGLAWDGVSD
+252 RCEQMKLAWDGVSD
-267 PPSKALLQMI
+267 PPSEALLEMM
-277 VEPVQNEAFAFATKL
+277 VEPVQDEALAFATNL
-292 QGHLKEWTQLFL
+292 QGLLKEWTKVFL
-304 QYDASYLG
+304 TYDASYLG
-312 VAENEQGTE
+312 EAEKKQGTH
-321 LTRFRHLQQLAGEP
+321 LTRFRHLQHLANEP

-350 AIAAASWNPLHEKE
+350 AIAIVSWKSLHEKDE
-364 DVIFFTNSGGLPSG
+364 VSLFPHGSLPADKLAEKGWPSG
-378 NKPGEWPN
+378 LLSKSAVKLLPGTLKLTE
-386 GLLAKGK
+386 
-393 VDKLKDSLKVDKTET
+393 VDRN
-408 SRISSASTYL
+408 RIGAASKEL
-418 VDKMRLLLNGQ
+418 VDEMELLLDGQ
-429 EGRLIR
+429 QGRLIR

-447 KSIIWMPT
+447 TNIKWMPA

-461 SPLTLNPPEKAPKGI
+461 SLLTPSPPEKAPEGI
-476 LRISSELQ
+476 LRVSSELQ

-507 QEGVHDYDDIQILV
+507 QEGVHDYDDIQVLV

-530 EICRF
+530 EICRM
-535 DDYYPP
+535 DYPS

-557 HHIGKAITAAAGND
+557 HHIIRAVKFAQGND
-571 RCLEDLGH
+571 KCLEDLG
-579 RIKVLQSLRRKYRA
+579 RRVKVLQSLRRKYRA

-613 WGPRDRRSDEP
+613 WGPRDRRADEP
-624 SPPLG
+624 TPPLG
-629 DWDPTICIVGDMK
+629 DWDPTVCIVGDMK

-668 IELSDS
+668 IEFSDP

-688 RPTGGGHSFISA
+688 RPTGGGHSFLSA
-700 LYKGKEHSEPWT
+700 LYKGAKHSEPWT

-721 ESTSILSERELQ
+721 ESTPIPTTRFLQ

-740 LTSNYRTLRNIVYTL
+740 LTSNYRTLHNLVHTL
-755 NGVFRDVFSK
+755 NGVFRDVFDE

-773 WHAKSQDLNPARN
+773 WHAKSQDLNPAR
-786 DDAEGIL
+786 DDDSEGVL

-800 LEAGTPETDMLKPLI
+800 LEAGTPETDTLKPLI
-815 AFNNPKAKSAE
+815 AFNNPKAKPSE

-840 NNAPTNILDGATN
+840 NKAPTKILNGATN
-853 KMVEIKETDD
+853 KMVVIPETGDV
-863 EISPDDV
+863 ISPDDV

-891 IPVLADKQGALLARP
+891 IPVLADKQGALLTRP
-906 VCIALMAVLE
+906 VCITLMAVLE
-916 LMSNPHS
+916 LMSNRHS

-936 GLTDKQIAKAFSKES
+936 GLTDKQIAKTFSKPN
-951 KGEWWSLLIKNS
+951 GDGWWGKLIENS
-963 PSEAVKVLLEHMSEL
+963 PSEAVKNLLEHMLQL
-978 VVAGAVYDVF
+978 VDAGAVYDVF

-996 LLTAYPGDSDRQNG
+996 LLTAYPGDADRQNG

-1031 YQRMKQLAELKKKG
+1031 YSRMKQLSELKKKG

-1085 ATMAVKEN
+1085 ASMAVKEN

-1146 DRLILVGSHTNEAN
+1146 DRLILVGSHNKEAKQDVK
-1160 YEEKDGY
+1160 ETC
-1167 LKLKKSKPNK
+1167 LKLKKGKPSK
-1177 RSMGLMLL
+1177 RSMGLMLM

-1190 LAHSNSV
+1190 LAHSNSL
-1197 ADSPWLLATDIVGT
+1197 ADSPWLLEKDIIGT
-1211 ALTPYAESELIID
+1211 PLNPYSESELKID
-1224 PLKLYSDSGLGGDAI
+1224 PLQLYCDSSLGGNAI
-1239 SSIRIYHSPDCFGSV
+1239 SSIRIYHSPDCFDSV

-1263 LEIETRVDKILQ
+1263 LEVETRVNKILKVK
-1275 TPPASKT
+1275 PPTSTK
-1282 ITDLPMVSQSIRMSS
+1282 ITKLPIVSQSIRMSS
-1297 HSLDTAHQCR
+1297 HSLDTSHECR

-1323 QLLNEQVDSTLA
+1323 QLMNEQVNSAD
-1335 TPDNWPSATKFG
+1335 DWPSAKKFG

-1359 NPAAATG
+1359 NPAAAAG
-1366 TPCLDLADGWRLQSE
+1366 KPCLDLPDGWRQQSK
-1381 DALADMSVIEQVLTE
+1381 DALADKSVIDQVLAE
-1396 FNITSSSSDKS
+1396 FNIDSSSSDKN
-1407 IAAQAR
+1407 IAQQAT
-1413 ITAQR
+1413 ITAKR

-1423 LLTQNG
+1423 QLTQNG
-1429 LLGKLSAGDTQNGF
+1429 LLGKLSAGESQDGF

-1456 KHNIPMQDKYKTV
+1456 KHNIAMQDKYKTV
-1469 FSLSGPQPVAE
+1469 FSLSGPQPVAK

-1495 LALRDKS
+1495 LALRDTFG
-1502 NKGYLQVVDLKT
+1502 KGYLQVVDLKT
-1514 TGCRDEFD
+1514 TGCRGEFD
-1522 ESDAS
+1522 ESDVS
-1527 KGHLLQRV
+1527 KGHLLQRI
-1535 EGDPLNPFATTD
+1535 EGDPLTPFATTD

-1559 LTLYSLALEAM
+1559 LTLYSFALEAL
-1570 ESAKPAP
+1570 ESAKPLS

-1591 SGRMVRLTPDDYQK
+1591 SGRMVRLTPDDYQT
-1605 ARKELEGHLE
+1605 ARKELEVHLD

-1620 SVTNTES
+1620 NVTNTES
-1627 DEPPRLEKEAIK
+1627 DEPARMKKAEASK
-1639 ICKQCPYYNGK
+1639 CEQCPYYNGK

-1656 IDANTGHINNNR
+1656 IDSFTGHINNIG

>member
-1 MAKPPFN
+1 MSKPPFN
-8 ISQMLGL
+8 YSQMLGL

-56 GPREPLQGKGSLRA
+56 GPREPLQGQGSLRA
-70 PAKERKNFNE
+70 PAKERKNFKE
-80 WRGLIPSEVVAI
+80 WKGLIPSEVVAI

-111 LLRPLPI
+111 ILRPLPKDSTRDNLI
-118 IKGETDLVYDSR
+118 YDSR
-130 INSIADVEKLVAA
+130 IKSLADVEKLVAA

-195 RSEYDAREAGITV
+195 RSESDAREAGINV
-208 GQSEFIAARNR
+208 GESEFIAARNR
-219 LAVLLGGQ
+219 LAILLGGQ
-227 QKAEIVFK
+227 KKAEVVFK

-244 EESRRSLL
+244 EESRRSLM
-252 HRCGEMGLAWDGVSD
+252 HRCEQMGLAWDGVGD
-267 PPSKALLQMI
+267 PPSEALLQMI
-277 VEPVQNEAFAFATKL
+277 VEPVQDEAFAFATKL
-292 QGHLKEWTQLFL
+292 QGYLKEWTALFL

-312 VAENEQGTE
+312 KAEEAQETH
-321 LTRFRHLQQLAGEP
+321 LTRFRHLQQLASDP

-350 AIAAASWNPLHEKE
+350 AIAAASWNPLHKEE
-364 DVIFFTNSGGLPSG
+364 DVTFFNNSGGLPSD
-378 NKPGEWPN
+378 NKPGQWPN
-386 GLLAKGK
+386 GLLSKSA
-393 VDKLKDSLKVDKTET
+393 VQKLPGTLKLTEPIRKKIAADSKELTE
-408 SRISSASTYL
+408 
-418 VDKMRLLLNGQ
+418 KMKLLLDGQ
-429 EGRLIR
+429 QGRLIR

-447 KSIIWMPT
+447 TNIKWMSA

-461 SPLTLNPPEKAPKGI
+461 SPLTPSPPEKAPEGE
-476 LRISSELQ
+476 LRVSSELQ

-507 QEGVHDYDDIQILV
+507 QEGVHDYDDIQVLV

-530 EICRF
+530 ETCRM
-535 DDYYPP
+535 DYPS

-557 HHIGKAITAAAGND
+557 HHISQALTFAQGND
-571 RCLEDLGH
+571 KCLEDLN
-579 RIKVLQSLRRKYRA
+579 RRFKVLQSLRRKYRA

-613 WGPRDRRSDEP
+613 WGPRDRRADEP

-629 DWDPTICIVGDMK
+629 EWEPTICIVGDMK

-668 IELSDS
+668 IEFSDP
-674 KFTPY
+674 KFAPY

-700 LYKGKEHSEPWT
+700 LYKGAAHSEPWT

-721 ESTSILSERELQ
+721 ESTSIPNTRFLQ

-740 LTSNYRTLRNIVYTL
+740 LTSNYRTLHNLVHTL
-755 NGVFRDVFSK
+755 NGVFRDVFDK

-773 WHAKSQDLNPARN
+773 WHANSQDLNPAR
-786 DDAEGIL
+786 DDDSEGVL

-800 LEAGTPETDMLKPLI
+800 LEAGTPETDTLKPLL
-815 AFNNPKAKSAE
+815 AFNNPKAKPSE
-826 LEHEMIASRLHALF
+826 LEHEMIASRLHSLF
-840 NNAPTNILDGATN
+840 NKAPTKILDGSTN
-853 KMVEIKETDD
+853 KMIEIKETGDV
-863 EISPDDV
+863 ISPDDV

-916 LMSNPHS
+916 LMSNPKS

-936 GLTDKQIAKAFSKES
+936 GLTDKQIAKTFPKDS
-951 KGEWWSLLIKNS
+951 KGEWWSKLIENS
-963 PSEAVKVLLEHMSEL
+963 PTEAVKNLLEHMLQL
-978 VVAGAVYDVF
+978 VDAGAVYDVF

-996 LLTAYPGDSDRQNG
+996 LLTAYPGDADRQNG

-1031 YQRMKQLAELKKKG
+1031 YSRMKQLAQLKKKG

-1085 ATMAVKEN
+1085 ASMAVKEN
-1093 VLVTPQVLAG
+1093 VLVTPQVIAG

-1110 RERPYDGLWQF
+1110 RERPFDGLWQF

-1146 DRLILVGSHTNEAN
+1146 DRLILVGSHTNELDENAI
-1160 YEEKDGY
+1160 EGCLE
-1167 LKLKKSKPNK
+1167 LKKSKPNK
-1177 RSMGLMLL
+1177 RSMGLMLV

-1190 LAHSNSV
+1190 LAHSNSIT
-1197 ADSPWLLATDIVGT
+1197 DSPWLLEKDIFG
-1211 ALTPYAESELIID
+1211 APLTPYAESELIID
-1224 PLKLYSDSGLGGDAI
+1224 PLKLYLDSGLGGNAI
-1239 SSIRIYHSPDCFGSV
+1239 SSIRIYHSPDCFDSV

-1263 LEIETRVDKILQ
+1263 LEVETRVNKILKAK
-1275 TPPASKT
+1275 PPTSTT
-1282 ITDLPMVSQSIRMSS
+1282 ITKLPMVSQSIRMSS
-1297 HSLDTAHQCR
+1297 HSLDTSHQCR

-1323 QLLNEQVDSTLA
+1323 QLLNEQVDSA
-1335 TPDNWPSATKFG
+1335 EDWPSAKKFG

-1359 NPAAATG
+1359 NPADLTG
-1366 TPCLDLADGWRLQSE
+1366 KPCLELPEGWRQSNQDELADE
-1381 DALADMSVIEQVLTE
+1381 SVIKQVLAE
-1396 FNITSSSSDKS
+1396 FNIGLSSSDKND
-1407 IAAQAR
+1407 AEKAR
-1413 ITAQR
+1413 ITTQR
-1418 LVQLS
+1418 LAQLS
-1423 LLTQNG
+1423 QLTQNG
-1429 LLGKLSAGDTQNGF
+1429 LLGKLSAGETQNGF

-1456 KHNIPMQDKYKTV
+1456 KHNIAMQDKFKTV
-1469 FSLSGPQPVAE
+1469 FSLSGPRPVAS

-1495 LALRDKS
+1495 LALRDQS
-1502 NKGYLQVVDLKT
+1502 NKGYLQIVDLKT
-1514 TGCRDEFD
+1514 TGCRSEFD
-1522 ESDAS
+1522 ESNAS
-1527 KGHLLQRV
+1527 KGHQLQRL
-1535 EGDPLNPFATTD
+1535 EGDPLSPFATTA
-1547 AEKEILAKYRLQ
+1547 AEKEILEKYRLQ
-1559 LTLYSLALEAM
+1559 LTLYSLALEAL
-1570 ESAKPAP
+1570 ESAKPQS
-1577 ERREILAPALLIGA
+1577 EQREILAPALLIGA
-1591 SGRMVRLTPDDYQK
+1591 SGRMVRLTDDDYQK
-1605 ARKELEGHLE
+1605 ARKDLESHLD

-1620 SVTNTES
+1620 SVTNNKA
-1627 DEPPRLEKEAIK
+1627 DEPDRLDTIS
-1639 ICKQCPYYNGK
+1639 ICKQCPYHNGK
-1650 IRLCGP
+1650 IRLCSPVGN
-1656 IDANTGHINNNR
+1656 NTGHVNNN

>member
-1 MAKPPFN
+1 MSKPPFN
-8 ISQMLGL
+8 YSQMLGL

-56 GPREPLQGKGSLRA
+56 GPREPLQGQGSLRA
-70 PAKERKNFNE
+70 PAKERKNFKE
-80 WRGLIPSEVVAI
+80 WKGLIPSEVVAI

-111 LLRPLPI
+111 ILRPLPKDPTRDNLI
-118 IKGETDLVYDSR
+118 YDSR
-130 INSIADVEKLVAA
+130 IKSLADVEKLVAA

-195 RSEYDAREAGITV
+195 RSEYDAREAGINV
-208 GQSEFIAARNR
+208 GESEFIAARNR
-219 LAVLLGGQ
+219 LAILLGGQ
-227 QKAEIVFK
+227 KKAEVVFK

-252 HRCGEMGLAWDGVSD
+252 NRCVEMGLTWDGVGD
-267 PPSKALLQMI
+267 PPSEALLQMI
-277 VEPVQNEAFAFATKL
+277 VEPVQDEAFAFATKL
-292 QGHLKEWTQLFL
+292 QGYLKEWTALFL

-312 VAENEQGTE
+312 KAEEAQETH
-321 LTRFRHLQQLAGEP
+321 LTRFRHLQQLASDP

-350 AIAAASWNPLHEKE
+350 AIAAASWNPLHKEE
-364 DVIFFTNSGGLPSG
+364 DVTFFNNSGGLPSD
-378 NKPGEWPN
+378 NKPGQWPN
-386 GLLAKGK
+386 GLLSKSA
-393 VDKLKDSLKVDKTET
+393 VQKLPGTLKLTEPIRKKIAADSKELTE
-408 SRISSASTYL
+408 
-418 VDKMRLLLNGQ
+418 KMKLLLDGQ
-429 EGRLIR
+429 QGRLIR

-447 KSIIWMPT
+447 TNIKWMPA
-455 DCKYRI
+455 DCEYRI
-461 SPLTLNPPEKAPKGI
+461 SPLTPSPPEKAPEGE
-476 LRISSELQ
+476 LRVSSELQ

-507 QEGVHDYDDIQILV
+507 QEGVHDYDDIQVLV

-530 EICRF
+530 ETCRM
-535 DDYYPP
+535 DYPS

-557 HHIGKAITAAAGND
+557 HHISQAFTFAQGND
-571 RCLEDLGH
+571 KCLEDLN
-579 RIKVLQSLRRKYRA
+579 RRFKVLQSIRRTYRA

-613 WGPRDRRSDEP
+613 WGPRDRRADEP

-629 DWDPTICIVGDMK
+629 EWEPTICIVGDMK

-657 RAVAEIRRNNQ
+657 RAVEEIKENNQ
-668 IELSDS
+668 LEFSDPR
-674 KFTPY
+674 FAPY

-700 LYKGKEHSEPWT
+700 LYKGAAHSEPWT

-721 ESTSILSERELQ
+721 ESTPISNPRFLQ

-740 LTSNYRTLRNIVYTL
+740 LTSNYRTLHNLVHTL
-755 NGVFRDVFSK
+755 NGVFRDVFDK
-765 RHHALPGD
+765 RHHALPGE
-773 WHAKSQDLNPARN
+773 WHANSQDLNPAR
-786 DDAEGIL
+786 DDDSEGVL

-800 LEAGTPETDMLKPLI
+800 LEAGTPETDTLKPLL
-815 AFNNPKAKSAE
+815 AFNNPKAKPSE
-826 LEHEMIASRLHALF
+826 LEHEMIAARLHSLF
-840 NNAPTNILDGATN
+840 NKAPTKILDGSTN
-853 KMVEIKETDD
+853 KMVEIKETGDV
-863 EISPDDV
+863 ISPDDV

-916 LMSNPHS
+916 LMSNPYS

-936 GLTDKQIAKAFSKES
+936 GMTDKQIAKAFSKHS
-951 KGEWWSLLIKNS
+951 GKWWDKLIENS
-963 PSEAVKVLLEHMSEL
+963 PSEAVKRLLEHMLQL
-978 VVAGAVYDVF
+978 VDAGAVYDVF

-996 LLTAYPGDSDRQNG
+996 LLTAYPGDADRQNG

-1031 YQRMKQLAELKKKG
+1031 YSRMKQLAQLKKKG
-1045 PKAVSVPS
+1045 PKAASVPS

-1085 ATMAVKEN
+1085 ASMAVKEN

-1103 RINPWMS
+1103 RINPWMN

-1121 TKNMDSA
+1121 TKSMDSA

-1146 DRLILVGSHTNEAN
+1146 DRLILVGSHTNEIDEDAK
-1160 YEEKDGY
+1160 EGC

-1190 LAHSNSV
+1190 LAHSNSL
-1197 ADSPWLLATDIVGT
+1197 ADSPWLLEKDVIGAP
-1211 ALTPYAESELIID
+1211 LEPYTESELIID
-1224 PLKLYSDSGLGGDAI
+1224 PLQLYRDSCLGSNAI

-1263 LEIETRVDKILQ
+1263 LEVETRVNKMLKA
-1275 TPPASKT
+1275 TPPTSTT
-1282 ITDLPMVSQSIRMSS
+1282 IPNLPMVSQSIRMSS
-1297 HSLDTAHQCR
+1297 HSLDTSHECR

-1323 QLLNEQVDSTLA
+1323 QLMNEQVDSV
-1335 TPDNWPSATKFG
+1335 DDWPSAKKFG

-1359 NPAAATG
+1359 NPAAAAG
-1366 TPCLDLADGWRLQSE
+1366 KPCLDLPDGWCQQSK
-1381 DALADMSVIEQVLTE
+1381 DVLADKSVIDQVLAE
-1396 FNITSSSSDKS
+1396 FNIDSSSSDKN
-1407 IAAQAR
+1407 IAQQAR
-1413 ITAQR
+1413 ITAKR

-1423 LLTQNG
+1423 QLTQNG
-1429 LLGKLSAGDTQNGF
+1429 LLGKLSAGETQDGF

-1456 KHNIPMQDKYKTV
+1456 KHNIAMRDKYKTV

-1495 LALRDKS
+1495 LALRDTS

-1514 TGCRDEFD
+1514 TGCRSEFD

-1527 KGHLLQRV
+1527 KGHLLQRL
-1535 EGDPLNPFATTD
+1535 EGDPLTPFATTD
-1547 AEKEILAKYRLQ
+1547 AEKKILKKYSLQ
-1559 LTLYSLALEAM
+1559 LTLYSFALEAM
-1570 ESAKPAP
+1570 ESAKPES
-1577 ERREILAPALLIGA
+1577 ERREIIAPALLIGA
-1591 SGRMVRLTPDDYQK
+1591 SGRMVRLTPGDYQT
-1605 ARKELEGHLE
+1605 ARKELEGHLD

-1627 DEPPRLEKEAIK
+1627 YEPVRLGDVS
-1639 ICKQCPYYNGK
+1639 ICKQCPYHNGK

-1656 IDANTGHINNNR
+1656 VDTKTGHVNNN